1 MSAEAYKGVRL
12 VLGDPDP
19 TFGKIVSSA
28 VFPLG
33 LRDIA
38 VCLDGNGVRQAAA
51 ATVDVIVCDTNLP
64 GLDFRAFVQ
73 DIRHGRVGANPF
85 VILIAT
91 VSDAEVAK
99 ASGIAGSGID
109 ELIVK
114 PINPLLLVRRI
125 GAMARERKPFV
136 MTPGYVGPSRR
147 AERRNDGSDDNLVAV
162 PNTLRARMIEKKG
175 EQAIGGLVAAG
186 RASLDE
192 GVATSGIKTVARLTR
207 HLAVLQEEDTSVEE
221 SLHVLNTLSKMA
233 DEVATQHRNGN
244 GNGAK
249 HVAPIAERIARL
261 AGRAEAS
268 AKRPP
273 RIEIDLLT
281 KLSDAVTVALAA
293 DARASG
299 AAPEIVAVVDGY
311 LARP

>member
-19 TFGKIVSSA
+19 AFGKIVSSA
-28 VFPLG
+28 IFPLG
-33 LRDIA
+33 LRDVAI
-38 VCLDGNGVRQAAA
+38 CLDGDKVRQAAA
-51 ATVDVIVCDTNLP
+51 STVDVIVCDTNLP

-85 VILIAT
+85 VVLIAT
-91 VSDAEVAK
+91 VSDIEVAK

-109 ELIVK
+109 ELVIK

-125 GAMARERKPFV
+125 GAIARERKPFV

-162 PNTLRARMIEKKG
+162 PNTLRAKMIEKKND
-175 EQAIGGLVAAG
+175 QAIGGLVAAG

-221 SLHVLNTLSKMA
+221 SLRVLNTLTKLAS
-233 DEVATQHRNGN
+233 EVAAQHRGN

-273 RIEIDLLT
+273 RVEIDLLT
-281 KLSDAVTVALAA
+281 KLSDAVTVAFAT
-293 DARASG
+293 DPHTSG
-299 AAPEIVAVVDGY
+299 AVPEIVAVVDGY